1 MLSPFMAH
9 TCRCSAG
16 IDGLRD
22 QGVIN
27 EIVCKF
33 ILDYTS
39 LFGELTEPGPFTIPY
54 IHQVCMYIIDS
65 IVLILV
71 VVILVIVEVG
81 RITPT
86 SSYK

>member
-1 MLSPFMAH
+1 MF
-9 TCRCSAG
+9 RCSAG

-33 ILDYTS
+33 ILDYTK

-54 IHQVCMYIIDS
+54 IHQVGFTKLYFEVPEK
-65 IVLILV
+65 VLK
-71 VVILVIVEVG
+71 G
-81 RITPT
+81 R
-86 SSYK
+86 